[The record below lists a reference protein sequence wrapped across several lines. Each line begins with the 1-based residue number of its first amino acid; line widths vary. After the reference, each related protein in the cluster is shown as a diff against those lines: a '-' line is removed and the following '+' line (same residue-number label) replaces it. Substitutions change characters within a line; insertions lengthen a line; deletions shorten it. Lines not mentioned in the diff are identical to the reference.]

1 MRKNTFPYALA
12 MAGLLLP
19 LAGCAYLPLGSS
31 PSAFVATAETS
42 DADKVRAE
50 SYLAAGEDAKV
61 REITDA
67 YLMLMPEDA
76 AWRNISALLADRA
89 GEHEK
94 AQAIYLA
101 ALENKAIGAGEA
113 EYTRNN
119 LALSYLVSGNPRS
132 AIILLKPHVKDAE
145 RQKETRQLLA
155 LAYGAAG
162 EEDKAYE
169 LGLADLSVEE
179 AAENLKFY
187 QQFRADGFKRDVL
200 LRPASQ

>member
-1 MRKNTFPYALA
+1 MRKNKFPYALA
-12 MAGLLLP
+12 IAGLLLP
-19 LAGCAYLPLGSS
+19 LTGCAYLPMGNS

-42 DADKVRAE
+42 ETDRARAE
-50 SYLAAGEDAKV
+50 AYLAAGEDAKAA
-61 REITDA
+61 EITEA
-67 YLMLMPEDA
+67 YVTLLPDDI
-76 AWRNISALLADRA
+76 AWRNIAGLLADRA

-101 ALENKAIGAGEA
+101 ALENKAIGAVEA

-132 AIILLKPHVKDAE
+132 AIILLKPHVQSAA

-200 LRPASQ
+200 LRPAS